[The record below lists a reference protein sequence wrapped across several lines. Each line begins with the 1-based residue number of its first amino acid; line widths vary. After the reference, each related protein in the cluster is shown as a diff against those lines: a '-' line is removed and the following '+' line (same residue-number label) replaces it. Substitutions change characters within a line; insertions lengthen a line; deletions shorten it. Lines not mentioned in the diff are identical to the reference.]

1 MIFQLKENQ
10 NILEIDSRNILFQ
23 FIISEFSSIGKQ
35 YFRLN
40 QRRMFRDKVFQDLF
54 RSYIDII
61 VKFAKLF

>member
-40 QRRMFRDKVFQDLF
+40 QRRKFRDNVFQDLF